1 MPEETVINRRTVYD
15 GRAFRVRV
23 DTIKKPDGKTTTR
36 DIVEHSNCVCVVVL
50 DEDGQVVLVRQYRH
64 AVGRALLE
72 IPAGG
77 IDPGESPADCVRREL
92 QEEIGYIPANIE
104 DLGGFYA
111 APGYSSE
118 YLHLFLATGLTRSR
132 LTAEDTD
139 EIEVVRKPLGQ
150 VPDLIASGEI
160 QDAKSIA
167 GLLRFICLGRKE

>member
-1 MPEETVINRRTVYD
+1 MPHEKTLASHAVYE

-23 DTIKKPDGKTTTR
+23 DTVEKPDGRTTTR
-36 DIVEHSNCVCVVVL
+36 DIVEHGDCVCVIAL
-50 DEDGQVVLVRQYRH
+50 DDDGMVMLVRQFRY
-64 AVGRALLE
+64 AVGKSLLE

-77 IDPGESPADCVRREL
+77 IDPDENPVECVRREL
-92 QEEIGYIPANIE
+92 QEEIGYLPTSVEA
-104 DLGGFYA
+104 LGGFYA

-118 YLHLFLATGLTRSR
+118 YLHLFLATGLIKSQ

-150 VPDLIASGEI
+150 IPELIASGEI

-167 GLLRFICLGRKE
+167 GLLQFICLGRKD